1 MIVENPPQARPRVSA
16 HLFIK
21 LKKLG
26 LTVDDAIE
34 LVINSIGTK
43 TGSTGFKLPGFK
55 VKKVSE
61 VKIDTSLLATEATL
75 STISTETTLAALNAK
90 IDEELDD
97 NIIAKAQTLPVNLT
111 LPYNFSVDHD
121 RWERVTIPA
130 GVTFPP
136 YDLASLGGTALD
148 ATSVLGGL
156 GTGLICGLGSAAG
169 NLLTINGQGDMSSII
184 TDPAG
189 NDIDL
194 ILTQPAELLETIN
207 SVPVSSFNYNYN
219 PGDNKWYRQPFLL
232 QNNMNLVVVVR
243 DAAGDEIQVLDQG
256 ADNESNL
263 TNQLVIAS
271 YLRAF
276 DGTNWDRVGISS
288 GANRNLNVRLRHGA
302 LENHI
307 LGDGAD
313 NVVNTTNQLVTGSF
327 LYGFDGATWDRL
339 RIDLDDNNIAGGSGH
354 LVIIALNYYWN
365 GTNWARNITA

>member
-1 MIVENPPQARPRVSA
+1 
-16 HLFIK
+16 
-21 LKKLG
+21 
-26 LTVDDAIE
+26 
-34 LVINSIGTK
+34 
-43 TGSTGFKLPGFK
+43 
-55 VKKVSE
+55 
-61 VKIDTSLLATEATL
+61 
-75 STISTETTLAALNAK
+75 
-90 IDEELDD
+90 
-97 NIIAKAQTLPVNLT
+97 
-111 LPYNFSVDHD
+111 
-121 RWERVTIPA
+121 
-130 GVTFPP
+130 
-136 YDLASLGGTALD
+136 
-148 ATSVLGGL
+148 
-156 GTGLICGLGSAAG
+156 
-169 NLLTINGQGDMSSII
+169 
-184 TDPAG
+184 
-189 NDIDL
+189 
-194 ILTQPAELLETIN
+194 
-207 SVPVSSFNYNYN
+207 
-219 PGDNKWYRQPFLL
+219 
-232 QNNMNLVVVVR
+232 MNLVVVVR